1 MASREGG
8 PECAAATSSLG
19 PGVSMPACM
28 HTYIHAPAQRAALAR
43 ACLLCVSVCQRET
56 ERESV
61 RALTRTHSHAHT
73 AQVFVNQ
80 ERVLSSLRAEAQA
93 RVAATLGSAIGEAG
107 PRCKWSE
114 HPLTAAGL
122 TGPLAPLALDAL
134 HLHALCLS
142 LQAAAAAGGG
152 GDVVGR

>member
-1 MASREGG
+1 MLISTAVAYTRDYIVPTLDKRAPTTNEA
-8 PECAAATSSLG
+8 EALR
-19 PGVSMPACM
+19 MPRDGA
-28 HTYIHAPAQRAALAR
+28 
-43 ACLLCVSVCQRET
+43 
-56 ERESV
+56 
-61 RALTRTHSHAHT
+61 
-73 AQVFVNQ
+73 
-80 ERVLSSLRAEAQA
+80 SLRAEAQA

-107 PRCKWSE
+107 PRWKWSE

>member
-1 MASREGG
+1 MIVCVCAPKRE
-8 PECAAATSSLG
+8 
-19 PGVSMPACM
+19 
-28 HTYIHAPAQRAALAR
+28 RAR
-43 ACLLCVSVCQRET
+43 ART
-56 ERESV
+56 HTHTH
-61 RALTRTHSHAHT
+61 TRTHTHTHAHT